1 MRLLTAAFIL
11 AALCGSTPSFAAD
24 PLTLT
29 TKEQEN
35 KLGEDAYKEI
45 LSKEKG
51 CQDPLIN
58 EYVKRVAFRV
68 VTGAPDMGFK
78 YEVVVLE
85 SDKVNAFCLPGG
97 KIAVYTGILPYCENE
112 AGLATVLG
120 HEIAHATLRH
130 GGQRMTQ
137 GTVVNV
143 IGVLG
148 SELLKQAGAGELT
161 QSVAQNAY
169 GYGSQLGILL
179 PYGRSHETEAD
190 LHGLRYMAKAGYD
203 PSEAPK
209 FWKRFAVLKS
219 NTPTFLSTHPASE
232 DRAERLE
239 QAVPN
244 AKKLYD
250 KAETKYGTGEAIP
263 AAYREVKKA
272 EAPAKTEQTEKKKKK
287 KKE

>member
-1 MRLLTAAFIL
+1 MRVSAVLFFIAATC
-11 AALCGSTPSFAAD
+11 APFAYSAD

-29 TKEQEN
+29 TPEQEN
-35 KLGEDAYKEI
+35 KLGEEAFKEI

-51 CQDPLIN
+51 CQDAALN

-68 VTGAPDMGFK
+68 IQGAPDMGFK

-120 HEIAHATLRH
+120 HEIAHATRRH

-143 IGVLG
+143 VGVLG

-161 QSVAQNAY
+161 QTVAQNAY
-169 GYGSQLGILL
+169 GYGSQIGILL

-190 LHGLRYMAKAGYD
+190 FYGLRYMARAGYD

-209 FWKRFAVLKS
+209 FWKRFSVMKS

-232 DRAERLE
+232 ERAARLE
-239 QAVPN
+239 EVLPN
-244 AKKLYD
+244 VKKLYD
-250 KAETKYGTGEAIP
+250 KAPNKYGSGEAIP
-263 AAYREVKKA
+263 AGYREVKKA
-272 EAPAKTEQTEKKKKK
+272 SEPEKVEKVEKKKKK
-287 KKE
+287 N